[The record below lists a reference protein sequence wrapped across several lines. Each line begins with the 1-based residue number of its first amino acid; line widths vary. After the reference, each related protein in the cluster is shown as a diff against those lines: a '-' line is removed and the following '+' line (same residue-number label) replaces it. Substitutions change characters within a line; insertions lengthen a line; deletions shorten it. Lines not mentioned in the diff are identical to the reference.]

1 MREIMMWEALNEALR
16 EEMKRDAKVFCLG
29 EDIGL
34 AYVWSVTRGLM
45 DEFGADRVR
54 DTPIS
59 ESAIMGASVGA
70 ALMGMRPVPELQFS
84 DFMFVAM
91 DQIFNQA
98 SKTRYMFG
106 GQLSVPLVIRL
117 PGGGYFN
124 FGATHSQSL
133 EALLIHSPG
142 LKVVM
147 PSNPRDGK
155 GLLKSAIRDPNPVA
169 FFEHKVL
176 YKVSGPVPEEE
187 YTIPLGKA
195 DVKREGTDV
204 CVIALSFMVTKA
216 LAAAETLEKE
226 GISAMVLDPRTLV
239 PLDKAGIAEAVRKT
253 NRVVIVEEGCKTGG
267 VGAEISAVINE
278 EAFDYL
284 DAPIARVAAHDAPIP
299 FSKPLEDYVLPNE
312 EKIVD
317 AVRKVMEGVSVGP

>member
-1 MREIMMWEALNEALR
+1 
-16 EEMKRDAKVFCLG
+16 
-29 EDIGL
+29 
-34 AYVWSVTRGLM
+34 
-45 DEFGADRVR
+45 
-54 DTPIS
+54 
-59 ESAIMGASVGA
+59 MGAAVGA

-106 GQLSVPLVIRL
+106 GQLSVPLVLRL
-117 PGGGYFN
+117 PSGGYFN

-147 PSNPRDGK
+147 PSDPRDGK

-169 FFEHKVL
+169 FFEHKAL
-176 YKVSGPVPEEE
+176 YKISGPVPEEE

-195 DVKREGTDV
+195 DIKRDGTDV

-239 PLDKAGIAEAVRKT
+239 PLDKEGIAEAVRKT

-284 DAPIARVAAHDAPIP
+284 DAPIVRVAAHDAPIP

-317 AVRKVMEGVSVGP
+317 AVRKVMEGVSVRT

>member
-29 EDIGL
+29 EDVGL

-45 DEFGADRVR
+45 DEFGANRVR

-59 ESAIMGASVGA
+59 ESAIMGAAVGA

-195 DVKREGTDV
+195 DIKREGTDV

-299 FSKPLEDYVLPNE
+299 FSKPLEDYILPNE

-317 AVRKVMEGVSVGP
+317 AVRKVMEGVSVRA

>member
-1 MREIMMWEALNEALR
+1 
-16 EEMKRDAKVFCLG
+16 
-29 EDIGL
+29 
-34 AYVWSVTRGLM
+34 
-45 DEFGADRVR
+45 
-54 DTPIS
+54 
-59 ESAIMGASVGA
+59 
-70 ALMGMRPVPELQFS
+70 
-84 DFMFVAM
+84 
-91 DQIFNQA
+91 
-98 SKTRYMFG
+98 MFG

-169 FFEHKVL
+169 FFAHKVL

-195 DVKREGTDV
+195 DIKREGTDV

-226 GISAMVLDPRTLV
+226 GTSAMVLDPRTLV

-253 NRVVIVEEGCKTGG
+253 YRGVIVEEGCKTGG
-267 VGAEISAVINE
+267 GGAEISAVINE

-299 FSKPLEDYVLPNE
+299 FSKPLEDYILPNE

-317 AVRKVMEGVSVGP
+317 AVRKVMEGVSVRA

>member
-16 EEMKRDAKVFCLG
+16 EEMQRDDKVFCLG
-29 EDIGL
+29 EDVAL
-34 AYVWSVTRGLM
+34 AYVWSVTRGLQ
-45 DEFGADRVR
+45 DEFGPDRVR

-59 ESAIMGASVGA
+59 EAAIIGASVGA
-70 ALMGMRPVPELQFS
+70 ALMGMKPVPELQFS
-84 DFMFVAM
+84 DFMFVCM

-98 SKTRYMFG
+98 AKTRYMFG
-106 GQLSVPLVIRL
+106 GQLSVPMVIRL
-117 PGGGYFN
+117 PGGGGLN

-133 EALLIHSPG
+133 EALLIHAPG

-169 FFEHKVL
+169 FFEHKML
-176 YKVSGPVPEEE
+176 YKVKGPVPEEE
-187 YTIPLGKA
+187 CVVPLGQA
-195 DVKREGTDV
+195 DVKRDGTDV
-204 CVIALSFMVTKA
+204 CIIALSFMVTKA
-216 LAAAETLEKE
+216 LAAAETLAQE
-226 GISAMVLDPRTLV
+226 GVSAMVLDPRTLV

-267 VGAEISAVINE
+267 VGAEIAAVINE

-284 DAPIARVAAHDAPIP
+284 DAPIGRVAAHDAPIP
-299 FSKPLEDYVLPNE
+299 FSPPLEDYILPNE
-312 EKIVD
+312 EKIVA
-317 AVRKVMEGVSVGP
+317 AVRKVMEGVAV